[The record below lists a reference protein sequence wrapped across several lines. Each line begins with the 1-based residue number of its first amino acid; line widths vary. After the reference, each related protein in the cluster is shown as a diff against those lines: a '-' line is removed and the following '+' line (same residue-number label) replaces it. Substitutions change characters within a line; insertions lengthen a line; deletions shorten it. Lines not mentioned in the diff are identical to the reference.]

1 MQAMSSFPI
10 VKSSHSKI
18 SSLDFSWHTRV
29 SLVGPWGH
37 RRAWKWPKYA
47 SNPQIFLG
55 PTLMRAT
62 PSFPIV
68 KSSHSRIFYDF
79 SWHIGLV
86 IGNLWGPSVAHGGP
100 SEPEN
105 GQNMTSQRV
114 LSTFPASNAQ
124 FSHSEILYLN
134 FSWHT
139 RLSIGNHFG
148 PSGVLGSHL
157 SL

>member
-1 MQAMSSFPI
+1 
-10 VKSSHSKI
+10 
-18 SSLDFSWHTRV
+18 
-29 SLVGPWGH
+29 
-37 RRAWKWPKYA
+37 
-47 SNPQIFLG
+47 
-55 PTLMRAT
+55 MRAT

-134 FSWHT
+134 FSSHT

-148 PSGVLGSHL
+148 PSGVLGDPSKPINGQNL
-157 SL
+157 SQVIRYRYMSTFYVSNTQLFP

>member
-1 MQAMSSFPI
+1 
-10 VKSSHSKI
+10 
-18 SSLDFSWHTRV
+18 
-29 SLVGPWGH
+29 
-37 RRAWKWPKYA
+37 
-47 SNPQIFLG
+47 
-55 PTLMRAT
+55 MRAT

-148 PSGVLGSHL
+148 PSGVLGGPSEPINGQNL
-157 SL
+157 SQVIRYRYMSTFYVSNTQLFP